1 MTLWQASAGKLA
13 LQQRAQLLHLTRHF
27 FNRRQ
32 VLEVA
37 TPVLGGAGVSDV
49 HLENLVVHGADR
61 DYYLQT
67 SPEYAMKRLLASGS
81 GPIYQLGPVFRGS
94 ETGTR
99 HNIEFTMLEWYRP
112 GFGLD
117 ELMAE
122 VCDLVLVSARHFG
135 GSPAAAVSVSY
146 GQLFERRFGINP
158 HRVDL
163 ASLQALAQAQGIAA
177 EHITDYGDEAT
188 VNDYLDVLFSAAI
201 EPNLLA
207 LTVVHGFPAS
217 QAALARLVVDAQGDQ
232 VAERAEVYWQGFEL
246 ANGYAELTDAA
257 VLRARLERNNVLRA
271 RRSLRAVALDE
282 KLLQAVAHLPH
293 CAGVA
298 MGFDRLLMLVTGR
311 AAIAEVICFPAA
323 RL

>member
-1 MTLWQASAGKLA
+1 MTVWQASAGKLA
-13 LQQRAQLLHLTRHF
+13 LQQRARLLHLVRHF
-27 FNRRQ
+27 FSRRE

-37 TPVLGGAGVSDV
+37 TPVMGGAGVSDV
-49 HLENLVVHGADR
+49 HLENLVVRGADR

-112 GFGLD
+112 GFSLE

-122 VCDLVLVSARHFG
+122 VCELVLASARYFG
-135 GSPAAAVSVSY
+135 GNLAAPVSVSY
-146 GQLFERRFGINP
+146 RQLFEQRFGINP

-163 ASLQALAQAQGIAA
+163 ATLQALAAAEDIAA
-177 EHITDYGDEAT
+177 QHITDFGDEASL
-188 VNDYLDVLFSAAI
+188 NDYLDVLFSAAI
-201 EPNLLA
+201 EPHLSD
-207 LTVVHGFPAS
+207 LTVVHGFPAA
-217 QAALARLVVDAQGDQ
+217 QAALARLVVDGQGDE

-246 ANGYAELTDAA
+246 ANGYAELTDAG
-257 VLRARLERNNVLRA
+257 VLRERLLRNNVLRA
-271 RRSLRAVALDE
+271 RRGLRAVTLDE
-282 KLLQAVAHLPH
+282 KLLQAIPQLPA

-298 MGFDRLLMLVTGR
+298 MGFDRLLMLVTSR
-311 AAIAEVICFPAA
+311 TAIDEVICFPAA